1 MANQQSMIYVIDDDA
16 SIRKSFERLLRSA
29 NMNVITF
36 SSADEFLHSPVKTEN
51 ACILMDIRM
60 PGKTGF
66 DLQQRLGA
74 SGVSIP
80 IIVISASDDRQIREN
95 AMHLGAV
102 AFFRKPVDDQA
113 LVDAI
118 LWAISAAAKKNEQ
131 HRRAGI
137 MIGDEKKS
145 K

>member
-1 MANQQSMIYVIDDDA
+1 
-16 SIRKSFERLLRSA
+16 
-29 NMNVITF
+29 
-36 SSADEFLHSPVKTEN
+36 
-51 ACILMDIRM
+51 
-60 PGKTGF
+60 
-66 DLQQRLGA
+66 
-74 SGVSIP
+74 
-80 IIVISASDDRQIREN
+80 
-95 AMHLGAV
+95 
-102 AFFRKPVDDQA
+102 VDDQA